1 MSDYMFLLES
11 RLSPDQLQAL
21 VQVHQAAAR
30 AHMPVF
36 LSGGTVRD
44 LLGGFPIRDLD
55 FSVEGSALKLVRQL
69 DRGLFTVQSTDEQRQ
84 TVELVFGGG
93 ATLEIGMCR
102 RETYPKTGGKP
113 EIEAATIQDDLR
125 RRDFSVN
132 AIGLSLNQASR
143 GLLLDPTNGL
153 ADMEHKELRTL
164 SNYAFYEDPSR
175 LLRLIRLQARLKYSV
190 EERTRNQFGNAR
202 EAGVLEQI
210 QPRSRLRELQQ
221 LADEPEMVE
230 AVKGLESAGL
240 LEVFEPH
247 LGKKLDLPILAH
259 LEKTRRL
266 VESSGLRVDCFGP
279 FLWALAKKLSTAERT
294 GLRTRLG
301 LKAAEAKPW
310 TELETQARTLQKTLT
325 GKQMVQNSR
334 LYEAVT
340 AEDPAVALFLIAY
353 SRVQEVRQRLRSYF
367 RELRPAVSKVR
378 DEEIEELGVKRG
390 SPKFE
395 KVREAYV
402 AARLDGKITSKEEAA
417 KVLASYL

>member
-11 RLSPDQLQAL
+11 RLTPDQLQSL
-21 VQVHQAAAR
+21 VQVHQAAAG
-30 AHMPVF
+30 AHMPLF
-36 LSGGTVRD
+36 LAGGAVRD

-55 FSVEGSALKLVRQL
+55 FSLEGSALKLARQL
-69 DRGLFTVQSTDEQRQ
+69 DKRLFTIRSTDEQRQ
-84 TVELVFGGG
+84 TAELVFGA
-93 ATLEIGMCR
+93 ATLEIAMCR

-113 EIEAATIQDDLR
+113 EVEPATIQDDLR

-132 AIGLSLNQASR
+132 AIALSLNQASR

-153 ADMEHKELRTL
+153 ADMERKELRTL
-164 SNYAFYEDPSR
+164 SNYSFYDDPSR
-175 LLRLIRLQARLKYSV
+175 LLRLIRMQARLKYTV
-190 EERTRNQFGNAR
+190 EERTRSQFANAR

-210 QPRSRLRELQQ
+210 PPRSRGRELQQ

-230 AVKGLESAGL
+230 AVRELQSAGL

-247 LGKKLDLPILAH
+247 LGTKLDLPMLAQ

-279 FLWALAKKLSTAERT
+279 FLWALTKKLSTAERAD
-294 GLRTRLG
+294 LRTRLG
-301 LKAAEAKPW
+301 LKAAEATAW
-310 TELETQARTLQKTLT
+310 TELETEARTLQKTLA
-325 GKQMVQNSR
+325 GQQMVQNSR

-340 AEDPAVALFLIAY
+340 AADPAVALFLIAF
-353 SRVQEVRQRLRSYF
+353 SPVPEVRERLKAYF
-367 RELRPAVSKVR
+367 AELRPAAGKVR

-395 KVREAYV
+395 KLREAYV
-402 AARLDGKITSKEEAA
+402 AARLDKKFNSKEEAA
-417 KVLASYL
+417 KVLAAYL